1 VTTTAELTAQLRA
14 LSSEQLS
21 VPEEQ
26 LRADARLGDDL
37 GVDSLAAIEWGMSIE
52 DAFGISIPEQ
62 AWEPITT
69 YGMVE
74 HLVRELVGASTQ
86 V

>member
-1 VTTTAELTAQLRA
+1 
-14 LSSEQLS
+14 
-21 VPEEQ
+21 
-26 LRADARLGDDL
+26 
-37 GVDSLAAIEWGMSIE
+37 VDSLAAIEWGMSIE

-74 HLVRELVGASTQ
+74 QLVRELVGASPQ
-86 V
+86 A